1 MINPKYYADMQA
13 FPSQFAHTQSVSLP
27 DTFPQRPRIILCG
40 MWGSSL
46 YVPLLLDL
54 LHHHRIDVRIDICS
68 TYQLPPYDPAT
79 TVVVCASHS
88 GNTEE
93 TLSCF
98 SATVAQNTSLVV
110 FASGGKL
117 TELAQTHNVPLYQI
131 PTGMQP
137 RLSTWFFINALLD
150 LLAQLGYPTLEIQQT
165 LQLSARDLPA
175 ETIAQAHTIAQQLLT
190 KTPIIYTTDVLKSMS
205 LICKIKFNENSK
217 TPAFV
222 HYLPELN
229 HNEMCGRTWHT
240 LDPHFLI
247 FTSRHTHPR
256 NLRRIEVLCELLQ
269 QEWYSIS
276 VFDPQGDT
284 LEAEALWIYQ
294 FVDYIT
300 YFLAEAKNIDPE
312 PVVMVEKF
320 KAAL

>member
-1 MINPKYYADMQA
+1 MINPKYFADMQA
-13 FPSQFAHTQSVSLP
+13 FPSQFAHTQTLSLP
-27 DTFPQRPRIILCG
+27 DTFPQRPRVIICG
-40 MWGSSL
+40 MWGSAL
-46 YVPLLLDL
+46 YVPFILDL
-54 LHHHRIDVRIDICS
+54 LQHHNIDARIDVCS
-68 TYQLPPYDPAT
+68 TYSLPQYDPAS
-79 TVVVCASHS
+79 TVIVCASHS

-93 TLSCF
+93 TIHCFHEALSQW
-98 SATVAQNTSLVV
+98 AHLVV

-117 TELAQTHNVPLYQI
+117 RELAEANDIPIYQI

-150 LLAQLGYPTLEIQQT
+150 LLAQLGYPTQEIQQT
-165 LQLSARDLPA
+165 LQACAHDLPA
-175 ETIAQAHTIAQQLLT
+175 ETIAQARAIAHQLLT

-205 LICKIKFNENSK
+205 LICKIKYNENSK
-217 TPAFV
+217 TPAFA
-222 HYLPELN
+222 HYIPELN

-269 QEWYSIS
+269 QEWYAIS

-312 PVVMVEKF
+312 PVVMIEKF